1 MTYVRRE
8 AVIEGSDDGVTWHE
22 YELRWKPG
30 DPMRAPAFVAPHQPR
45 LDFQLWF
52 LLLGGRGVPRYF
64 STLLEQLRTQPDRA
78 AVFFLQDPF
87 RGRAPRRLR
96 VAVYRYRFT
105 DAATRRETGAWWSR
119 DLEGFF

>member
-1 MTYVRRE
+1 
-8 AVIEGSDDGVTWHE
+8 
-22 YELRWKPG
+22 
-30 DPMRAPAFVAPHQPR
+30 MRAPAFVAPHQPR

-64 STLLEQLRTQPDRA
+64 TGLLEQLRAQPGHA
-78 AVFFLQDPF
+78 AAFFAVDPF
-87 RGRAPRRLR
+87 RGRAPQRLR

-119 DLEGFF
+119 DLEGFL